1 MEAQQMG
8 SIGTILA
15 QTANV
20 TVLSAERL
28 LAGITPQS
36 FARFARPG
44 GVELHSNHPAFVLG
58 HLSLYPAKVLAHL
71 GRDAGDVT
79 PPAKYEDL
87 FKNGVECRDDPAGTI
102 YPSMAELRDFF
113 LRSYRAAIAS
123 LTEADDARLAGPN
136 PSEGRMKELFPS
148 LGAMLNFYLSGHA
161 HAHLGQLSAWRRAQ
175 GLPPA

>member
-1 MEAQQMG
+1 MG

-15 QTANV
+15 QTGNL

-28 LAGITPQS
+28 LNGITPQT

-44 GVELHSNHPAFVLG
+44 GVELRSNHPAFILG
-58 HLSLYPAKVLAHL
+58 HLSLYPVRVLTHI
-71 GRDAGDVT
+71 GRDAGDIA
-79 PPAKYEDL
+79 PPPKYDEL

-102 YPSMAELRDFF
+102 YPPMAGVRDFF
-113 LRSYRAAIAS
+113 FRSFRTAIAAMA
-123 LTEADDARLAGPN
+123 EADDARLAGPN

-148 LGAMLNFYLSGHA
+148 LGSMLNFYLSGHA